1 VKRAAGVLVGVV
13 AWLAATTGARAHEL
27 DEYLQATLV
36 SIERDRVQFEINL
49 TPGVAIASQVAA
61 AIDTNRDAAISLAE
75 GESYARR
82 VLYGV
87 WLEVDER
94 RKPVELV
101 SQTFPTL
108 DEMAQGLGTIRLK
121 AASIV
126 SSSSGS
132 HTVLI
137 RNTHQPAI
145 SVYQANAL
153 VPGDKAISIQAQR
166 RDPQQRE
173 LRIDYQVKGS
183 GRGRAVSGV
192 IAFFVIWIAARARRR
207 RESSS

>member
-13 AWLAATTGARAHEL
+13 ACLAAAAGPRAHEL

-49 TPGVAIASQVAA
+49 TPGVAVASQVAA
-61 AIDTNRDAAISLAE
+61 AIDTNRDGGISPAE
-75 GESYARR
+75 AESYARR

-87 WLEVDER
+87 SVEVDER
-94 RKPVELV
+94 PKPVVLV
-101 SQTFPTL
+101 SHTFPTL
-108 DEMAQGLGTIRLK
+108 EEMAQGLGTIRLK
-121 AASIV
+121 GASTV
-126 SSSSGS
+126 SSSRGS

-137 RNTHQPAI
+137 RNTHQPSI

-183 GRGRAVSGV
+183 DRGKAVSGA
-192 IAFFVIWIAARARRR
+192 IAFFVIWIAARARKRR
-207 RESSS
+207 GA